1 MEEGCLSKRRATRA
15 GEVVF
20 QELEFENSKDT
31 LGEAKGETMEV
42 EQLENL
48 AMMVYMSVQIM
59 TEDQDIVYI
68 NKTDRI

>member
-42 EQLENL
+42 E
-48 AMMVYMSVQIM
+48 
-59 TEDQDIVYI
+59 
-68 NKTDRI
+68 

>member
-42 EQLENL
+42 EQLDL